1 MEQRAIEAVTVLL
14 NSYRLPSGT
23 DKDML
28 LRTYLMAVDDVATE
42 AICLAAKRFIRGEVD
57 GHDKRFAPSTGEF
70 ASEARKR
77 QAQIDYEARPKIEAP
92 EAKPERFVPRHWITA
107 WFDWMGGR
115 MSAKEFTEITG
126 KRVE

>member
-1 MEQRAIEAVTVLL
+1 MEPQAVQAITILL
-14 NSYRLPSGT
+14 HSYRLPQGT
-23 DKDML
+23 DAEML
-28 LRTYLMAVDDVATE
+28 LQTYMMAVEEVGTE

-92 EAKPERFVPRHWITA
+92 EAKPERAVPREWMHA
-107 WFDWMGGR
+107 FFAWMGGR